1 MYCAILKMNR
11 GSMDLHL
18 LEILL
23 AFKKYGTLSST
34 AEALHISQPTLTR
47 NMQALEKEIDVPIF
61 IHGKNSLKL
70 NETGE
75 FLVKESEKLLHSYNE
90 MIQNLHLLDDS
101 LRVIHIGY
109 SAPGPKSV
117 YETVIQSYY
126 PTSKIVWTS
135 NENEKELLEGLQKH
149 IYDFIFIQKQPL
161 PKEYYSKSCLK
172 EQLFTCVEKDHPF
185 MKYKDGITF
194 EQMDG
199 YTYLQIED
207 VGIWKDIKAK
217 NMPHSKIITQKDR
230 EDLTALVNSSSL
242 PCFVSNITNE
252 NDRKYPRRIHI
263 PIIDLDATREF
274 MIVLPKKSTSRFSKF
289 LSEVKTIK

>member
-1 MYCAILKMNR
+1 MNR
-11 GSMDLHL
+11 GSMDLRL

-47 NMQALEKEIDVPIF
+47 NMQALEKEVDVPVF

-75 FLVKESEKLLHSYNE
+75 FLVKESEKLLHSYEE

-252 NDRKYPRRIHI
+252 IDRKYPRRIHI
-263 PIIDLDATREF
+263 PIIDSDATREF

>member
-1 MYCAILKMNR
+1 MNR

-47 NMQALEKEIDVPIF
+47 NMQALEKEVDVPIF

-75 FLVKESEKLLHSYNE
+75 FLVKESEKLLHSYEE
-90 MIQNLHLLDDS
+90 MIQKLHLLDDS
-101 LRVIHIGY
+101 LRVIHIGCC
-109 SAPGPKSV
+109 APGPKSV
-117 YETVIQSYY
+117 YETIIQSYY
-126 PTSKIVWTS
+126 PTSKIDWIS
-135 NENEKELLEGLQKH
+135 NQNENELLKGLQKH
-149 IYDFIFIQKQPL
+149 TYDFIFIQKQPL
-161 PKEYYSKSCLK
+161 SKEFYSKSCLK

-252 NDRKYPRRIHI
+252 NDRKYPRRIRI
-263 PIIDLDATREF
+263 PIIDSDATREF
-274 MIVLPKKSTSRFSKF
+274 MIVLPKKSTSRFSNF
-289 LSEVKTIK
+289 LSEVKTIS

>member
-1 MYCAILKMNR
+1 
-11 GSMDLHL
+11 MDLHL

-70 NETGE
+70 NKTGE

-135 NENEKELLEGLQKH
+135 NENEKELLDGLQKH

>member
-1 MYCAILKMNR
+1 
-11 GSMDLHL
+11 MDLHL
-18 LEILL
+18 LDILL

-47 NMQALEKEIDVPIF
+47 NMQALEKEVDVPVF

-75 FLVKESEKLLHSYNE
+75 FLVKESEKLLHSYAG
-90 MIQNLHLLDDS
+90 MLQQLHILDDS
-101 LRVIHIGY
+101 LRVIHIGC

-117 YETVIQSYY
+117 YETIIQSYY
-126 PTSKIVWTS
+126 PTSKIDWIS
-135 NENEKELLEGLQKH
+135 NENETELLEGLQKH
-149 IYDFIFIQKQPL
+149 TYDFIFIQKQPL
-161 PKEYYSKSCLK
+161 SKEFYSKSCLK

-252 NDRKYPRRIHI
+252 NDRKYPRRIRI
-263 PIIDLDATREF
+263 PIIDSDATREF
-274 MIVLPKKSTSRFSKF
+274 MIVLPKKSTSCFSNF
-289 LSEVKTIK
+289 LSEVKTIS

>member
-11 GSMDLHL
+11 GSMNLHL

-47 NMQALEKEIDVPIF
+47 NMQALEKEVDVPIF
-61 IHGKNSLKL
+61 IHGKNTLKL

-75 FLVKESEKLLHSYNE
+75 FLVKESEKLLHSYEE
-90 MIQNLHLLDDS
+90 MIQKLHILDDS
-101 LRVIHIGY
+101 LRVIHIGCC
-109 SAPGPKSV
+109 APGPKSV
-117 YETVIQSYY
+117 YETIIQSYY
-126 PTSKIVWTS
+126 PTSKIDWIS
-135 NENEKELLEGLQKH
+135 NQNENELLEGLQKH
-149 IYDFIFIQKQPL
+149 TYDFIFIQKQPL
-161 PKEYYSKSCLK
+161 SKEFYSKSCLK

-242 PCFVSNITNE
+242 PCFVSNITSE
-252 NDRKYPRRIHI
+252 NDRKYPRRIRI
-263 PIIDLDATREF
+263 PIIDSDATREF
-274 MIVLPKKSTSRFSKF
+274 MIVLPKKSTSRFSNF
-289 LSEVKTIK
+289 LSEVKTIS

>member
-1 MYCAILKMNR
+1 MNR

>member
-1 MYCAILKMNR
+1 MNR

-47 NMQALEKEIDVPIF
+47 NMQALEKEVDVPIF

-75 FLVKESEKLLHSYNE
+75 FLVKESEKLLHSYEE
-90 MIQNLHLLDDS
+90 MIQKLHILDDS
-101 LRVIHIGY
+101 LRVIHIGCC
-109 SAPGPKSV
+109 APGPKSV
-117 YETVIQSYY
+117 YETIIHSYY
-126 PTSKIVWTS
+126 PTSKIDWIS
-135 NENEKELLEGLQKH
+135 NQNENELLKGLQKH
-149 IYDFIFIQKQPL
+149 TYDFIFIQKQPL
-161 PKEYYSKSCLK
+161 SKEFYSKSCLK

-252 NDRKYPRRIHI
+252 NDRKYPRRIRI
-263 PIIDLDATREF
+263 PIIDSDATREF
-274 MIVLPKKSTSRFSKF
+274 MIVLPKKSTSRFSNF
-289 LSEVKTIK
+289 LSEVKTIS

>member
-1 MYCAILKMNR
+1 MNR

-47 NMQALEKEIDVPIF
+47 NMQALEKEVDVPVF

-75 FLVKESEKLLHSYNE
+75 FLVKESEKLLHSYEE
-90 MIQNLHLLDDS
+90 MIQKLHILDDS
-101 LRVIHIGY
+101 LRVIHIGCC
-109 SAPGPKSV
+109 APGPKSV
-117 YETVIQSYY
+117 YETIIQSYY
-126 PTSKIVWTS
+126 PTSKIDWIS
-135 NENEKELLEGLQKH
+135 NQNENELLEGLQKH
-149 IYDFIFIQKQPL
+149 TYDFIFIQKQPL
-161 PKEYYSKSCLK
+161 SKEFYSKSCLK

-242 PCFVSNITNE
+242 PCFVSNITSE
-252 NDRKYPRRIHI
+252 NDRKYPRRIRI
-263 PIIDLDATREF
+263 PIIDSDATREF
-274 MIVLPKKSTSRFSKF
+274 MIVLPKKSTSRFSNF
-289 LSEVKTIK
+289 LSEVKTIS

>member
-1 MYCAILKMNR
+1 
-11 GSMDLHL
+11 MDLHL

-23 AFKKYGTLSST
+23 AFKKYVTLSST

-47 NMQALEKEIDVPIF
+47 NMQSLEKEVDVPVF

-75 FLVKESEKLLHSYNE
+75 FLVKESEKLLHSYAG
-90 MIQNLHLLDDS
+90 MLQQLHILDDS
-101 LRVIHIGY
+101 LRVIHIGC

-117 YETVIQSYY
+117 YETIIQSYY
-126 PTSKIVWTS
+126 PTSKIDWIS
-135 NENEKELLEGLQKH
+135 NENETELLEGLQKH
-149 IYDFIFIQKQPL
+149 TYDFIFIQKQPL
-161 PKEYYSKSCLK
+161 SKEFYSKSCLK

-252 NDRKYPRRIHI
+252 NDRKYPRRIRI
-263 PIIDLDATREF
+263 PIIDSDATREF
-274 MIVLPKKSTSRFSKF
+274 MIVLPKKSTSRFSNF
-289 LSEVKTIK
+289 LSEVKTIS

>member
-23 AFKKYGTLSST
+23 AFKKYDTLSST

-47 NMQALEKEIDVPIF
+47 NMQALEKEVDVPVF

-75 FLVKESEKLLHSYNE
+75 FLVKESEKLLHSYEE
-90 MIQNLHLLDDS
+90 MIQKLHILDDS
-101 LRVIHIGY
+101 LRVIHIGCC
-109 SAPGPKSV
+109 APGPKSV
-117 YETVIQSYY
+117 YETIIHSYY
-126 PTSKIVWTS
+126 PTSKIDWIS
-135 NENEKELLEGLQKH
+135 NQNENELLKGLQKH
-149 IYDFIFIQKQPL
+149 TYDFIFIQKQPL
-161 PKEYYSKSCLK
+161 SKEFYSKSCLK

-242 PCFVSNITNE
+242 PCFVSNITSE
-252 NDRKYPRRIHI
+252 NDRKYPRRIRI
-263 PIIDLDATREF
+263 PIIDSDATREF
-274 MIVLPKKSTSRFSKF
+274 MIVLPKKSTSRFSNF
-289 LSEVKTIK
+289 LSEVKTIS

>member
-1 MYCAILKMNR
+1 MNR

-117 YETVIQSYY
+117 YETVIQSHY
-126 PTSKIVWTS
+126 PTSKIDWTS
-135 NENEKELLEGLQKH
+135 NENETELLEGLQKH
-149 IYDFIFIQKQPL
+149 TFDFIFIQKQPL

-172 EQLFTCVEKDHPF
+172 EQLFTCVEKDHSF
-185 MKYKDGITF
+185 IKYKDGITF

-242 PCFVSNITNE
+242 PCFVSNITSE
-252 NDRKYPRRIHI
+252 NDRKYPRRIRI
-263 PIIDLDATREF
+263 PIIDSDATREF
-274 MIVLPKKSTSRFSKF
+274 MIVLPEKSTSRFSNF
-289 LSEVKTIK
+289 LSEVKTIS

>member
-1 MYCAILKMNR
+1 
-11 GSMDLHL
+11 
-18 LEILL
+18 
-23 AFKKYGTLSST
+23 
-34 AEALHISQPTLTR
+34 
-47 NMQALEKEIDVPIF
+47 MQALEKEVDVPIF

-75 FLVKESEKLLHSYNE
+75 FLVKESEKLLHSYAG
-90 MIQNLHLLDDS
+90 MLQQLHILDDS
-101 LRVIHIGY
+101 LRVIHIGC

-117 YETVIQSYY
+117 YETIIQSYY
-126 PTSKIVWTS
+126 PTSKIDWIS
-135 NENEKELLEGLQKH
+135 NENETELLEGLQKH
-149 IYDFIFIQKQPL
+149 TYDFIFIQKQPL
-161 PKEYYSKSCLK
+161 SKEFYSKSCLK

-185 MKYKDGITF
+185 IKYKDGITF

-242 PCFVSNITNE
+242 PCFVSNITSE
-252 NDRKYPRRIHI
+252 NDRKYPRRIRI
-263 PIIDLDATREF
+263 PIIDSDATREF
-274 MIVLPKKSTSRFSKF
+274 MIVLPKKSTSRFSNF
-289 LSEVKTIK
+289 LSEVKTIS

>member
-1 MYCAILKMNR
+1 
-11 GSMDLHL
+11 MDLHL

-23 AFKKYGTLSST
+23 AFKKYGTLSSA

-47 NMQALEKEIDVPIF
+47 NMQALEKEVDVPVF

-75 FLVKESEKLLHSYNE
+75 FLVKESEKLLHSYAG
-90 MIQNLHLLDDS
+90 MLQQLHILDDS
-101 LRVIHIGY
+101 LRVIHIGC

-117 YETVIQSYY
+117 YETIIQSYY
-126 PTSKIVWTS
+126 PTSKIDWIS
-135 NENEKELLEGLQKH
+135 NENETELLEGLQKH
-149 IYDFIFIQKQPL
+149 TYDFIFIQKQPL
-161 PKEYYSKSCLK
+161 SKEFYSKSCLK

-252 NDRKYPRRIHI
+252 NDRKYPRRIRI
-263 PIIDLDATREF
+263 PIIDSDATREF
-274 MIVLPKKSTSRFSKF
+274 MIVLSKKSTSRFSNF
-289 LSEVKTIK
+289 LSEVKTIS

>member
-1 MYCAILKMNR
+1 
-11 GSMDLHL
+11 MDLHL

-47 NMQALEKEIDVPIF
+47 NMQALEKEVDVPVF

-75 FLVKESEKLLHSYNE
+75 FLVKESEKLLHSYEE
-90 MIQNLHLLDDS
+90 MIQKLHILDDS
-101 LRVIHIGY
+101 LRVIHIGCC
-109 SAPGPKSV
+109 APGPKSV
-117 YETVIQSYY
+117 YETIIHSYY
-126 PTSKIVWTS
+126 PTSKIDWIS
-135 NENEKELLEGLQKH
+135 NQNENELLKGLQKH
-149 IYDFIFIQKQPL
+149 TYDFIFIQKQPL
-161 PKEYYSKSCLK
+161 SKEFYSKSCLK

-242 PCFVSNITNE
+242 PCFVSNITSE
-252 NDRKYPRRIHI
+252 NDRKYPRRIRI
-263 PIIDLDATREF
+263 PIIDSDATREF
-274 MIVLPKKSTSRFSKF
+274 MIVLPKKSTSRFSNF
-289 LSEVKTIK
+289 LSEVKTIS

>member
-1 MYCAILKMNR
+1 
-11 GSMDLHL
+11 MDLHL

-149 IYDFIFIQKQPL
+149 TYDFIFIQKQPL

>member
-1 MYCAILKMNR
+1 
-11 GSMDLHL
+11 MDLHL

-47 NMQALEKEIDVPIF
+47 NMQALEKEVDVPIF
-61 IHGKNSLKL
+61 IHGKNTLKL

-75 FLVKESEKLLHSYNE
+75 FLVKESEKLLHSYEE
-90 MIQNLHLLDDS
+90 MIQKLHILDDS
-101 LRVIHIGY
+101 LRVIHIGCC
-109 SAPGPKSV
+109 APGPKSV
-117 YETVIQSYY
+117 YETIIQSYY
-126 PTSKIVWTS
+126 PTSKIDWIS
-135 NENEKELLEGLQKH
+135 NQNENELLEGLQKH
-149 IYDFIFIQKQPL
+149 TYDFIFIQKQPL
-161 PKEYYSKSCLK
+161 SKEFYSKSCLK

-242 PCFVSNITNE
+242 PCFVSNITSE
-252 NDRKYPRRIHI
+252 NDRKYPRRIRI
-263 PIIDLDATREF
+263 PIIDSDATREF
-274 MIVLPKKSTSRFSKF
+274 MIVLPKKSTSRFSNF
-289 LSEVKTIK
+289 LSEVKTIS

>member
-1 MYCAILKMNR
+1 
-11 GSMDLHL
+11 MDLHL

-47 NMQALEKEIDVPIF
+47 NMQALEKEVDVPVF

-75 FLVKESEKLLHSYNE
+75 FLVKESEKLLHSYEE
-90 MIQNLHLLDDS
+90 MIQKLHLLDDS
-101 LRVIHIGY
+101 LRVIHIGCC
-109 SAPGPKSV
+109 APGPKSV
-117 YETVIQSYY
+117 YETIIQSYY
-126 PTSKIVWTS
+126 PTSKIDWIS
-135 NENEKELLEGLQKH
+135 NQNENELLKGLQKH
-149 IYDFIFIQKQPL
+149 TYDFIFIQKQPL
-161 PKEYYSKSCLK
+161 SKEFYSKSCLK

-242 PCFVSNITNE
+242 PCFVSNITSE
-252 NDRKYPRRIHI
+252 NDRKYPRRIRI
-263 PIIDLDATREF
+263 PIIDSDATREF
-274 MIVLPKKSTSRFSKF
+274 MIVLPKKSTSRFSNF
-289 LSEVKTIK
+289 LSEVKTIS

>member
-1 MYCAILKMNR
+1 
-11 GSMDLHL
+11 MDLHL

-23 AFKKYGTLSST
+23 AFKKYGTLSSA

-47 NMQALEKEIDVPIF
+47 NMQALEKEVDVPVF

-75 FLVKESEKLLHSYNE
+75 FLVKESEKLLHSYAG
-90 MIQNLHLLDDS
+90 MLQQLHILDDS
-101 LRVIHIGY
+101 LRVIHIGC
-109 SAPGPKSV
+109 SAPGPKLV
-117 YETVIQSYY
+117 YETIIQSYY
-126 PTSKIVWTS
+126 PTSKIDWIS
-135 NENEKELLEGLQKH
+135 NENETELLEGLQKQT
-149 IYDFIFIQKQPL
+149 YDFIFIQKQPL
-161 PKEYYSKSCLK
+161 SKEFYSKSCLK

-252 NDRKYPRRIHI
+252 NDRKYPRRIRI
-263 PIIDLDATREF
+263 PIIDSDATREF
-274 MIVLPKKSTSRFSKF
+274 MIVLPKKSTSRFSNF
-289 LSEVKTIK
+289 LSEVKTIS

>member
-23 AFKKYGTLSST
+23 AFKKYGTLSSA

-47 NMQALEKEIDVPIF
+47 NMQALEKEVDVPVF
-61 IHGKNSLKL
+61 IHGKNTLKL

-75 FLVKESEKLLHSYNE
+75 FLVKESEKLLHSYEE
-90 MIQNLHLLDDS
+90 MIQKLHILDDS
-101 LRVIHIGY
+101 LRVIHIGCC
-109 SAPGPKSV
+109 APGPKSV
-117 YETVIQSYY
+117 YETIIQSYY
-126 PTSKIVWTS
+126 PTSKIDWIS
-135 NENEKELLEGLQKH
+135 NQNENELLEGLQKH
-149 IYDFIFIQKQPL
+149 TYDFIFIQKQPL
-161 PKEYYSKSCLK
+161 SKEFYSKSCLK

-252 NDRKYPRRIHI
+252 NDRKYPRRIRI
-263 PIIDLDATREF
+263 PIIDSDATREF
-274 MIVLPKKSTSRFSKF
+274 MIVLPKKSTSRFSNF
-289 LSEVKTIK
+289 LSEVKTIS

>member
-1 MYCAILKMNR
+1 MNR

-47 NMQALEKEIDVPIF
+47 NMQALEKEVDVPVF

-75 FLVKESEKLLHSYNE
+75 FLVKESEKLLHSYEE
-90 MIQNLHLLDDS
+90 MIQKLHILDDS
-101 LRVIHIGY
+101 LRVIHIGCC
-109 SAPGPKSV
+109 APGPKSV
-117 YETVIQSYY
+117 YETIIHSYY
-126 PTSKIVWTS
+126 PTSKIDWIS
-135 NENEKELLEGLQKH
+135 NQNENELLKGLQKH
-149 IYDFIFIQKQPL
+149 TYDFIFIQKQPL
-161 PKEYYSKSCLK
+161 SKEFYSKSCLK

-242 PCFVSNITNE
+242 PCFVSNITSE
-252 NDRKYPRRIHI
+252 NDRKYPRRIRI
-263 PIIDLDATREF
+263 PIIDSDATREF
-274 MIVLPKKSTSRFSKF
+274 MIVLPKKSTSRFSNF
-289 LSEVKTIK
+289 LSEVKTIS

>member
-1 MYCAILKMNR
+1 MHCAILKMNR
-11 GSMDLHL
+11 GHMDLHV

-47 NMQALEKEIDVPIF
+47 NMQALEKEVDVPIF

-75 FLVKESEKLLHSYNE
+75 FLAKESEKLLHSYNE

-149 IYDFIFIQKQPL
+149 IYDFIFIQKQTVSKDL
-161 PKEYYSKSCLK
+161 YSKSCLK

-217 NMPHSKIITQKDR
+217 NMPHSKIIKQKDR
-230 EDLTALVNSSSL
+230 DDLTALVNSSSL

-263 PIIDLDATREF
+263 PIIDPDATREF
-274 MIVLPKKSTSRFSKF
+274 IIVTPRKSISRFSKF

>member
-1 MYCAILKMNR
+1 
-11 GSMDLHL
+11 MDLHL

-70 NETGE
+70 NETGK

>member
-1 MYCAILKMNR
+1 
-11 GSMDLHL
+11 MDLHL

-47 NMQALEKEIDVPIF
+47 NMQALEKEVDVPIF

-75 FLVKESEKLLHSYNE
+75 FLVKESEKLLHSYEE
-90 MIQNLHLLDDS
+90 MIQKLHLLDDS
-101 LRVIHIGY
+101 LRVIHIGCC
-109 SAPGPKSV
+109 APGPKSV
-117 YETVIQSYY
+117 YETIIQSYY
-126 PTSKIVWTS
+126 PTSKIDWIS
-135 NENEKELLEGLQKH
+135 NQNENELLEGLQKH
-149 IYDFIFIQKQPL
+149 TYDFIFIQKQPL
-161 PKEYYSKSCLK
+161 SKEFYSKSCLK

-252 NDRKYPRRIHI
+252 NDRKYPRRIRI
-263 PIIDLDATREF
+263 PIIDSDATREF
-274 MIVLPKKSTSRFSKF
+274 MIVLPKKSTSRFSNF
-289 LSEVKTIK
+289 LSEVKTIS

>member
-1 MYCAILKMNR
+1 
-11 GSMDLHL
+11 MDLHL

-47 NMQALEKEIDVPIF
+47 NMQALEKEVDVPIF

-75 FLVKESEKLLHSYNE
+75 FLVKESEKLLHSYEE
-90 MIQNLHLLDDS
+90 MIQKLHILDDS
-101 LRVIHIGY
+101 LRVIHIGCC
-109 SAPGPKSV
+109 APGPKSV
-117 YETVIQSYY
+117 YETIIHSYY
-126 PTSKIVWTS
+126 PTSKIDWIS
-135 NENEKELLEGLQKH
+135 NQNENELLKGLQKH
-149 IYDFIFIQKQPL
+149 TYDFIFIQKQPL
-161 PKEYYSKSCLK
+161 SKEFYSKSCLK

-252 NDRKYPRRIHI
+252 NDRKYPRRIRI
-263 PIIDLDATREF
+263 PIIDSDATREF
-274 MIVLPKKSTSRFSKF
+274 MIVLPKKSTSRFSNF
-289 LSEVKTIK
+289 LSEVKTIS

>member
-1 MYCAILKMNR
+1 MNR

-34 AEALHISQPTLTR
+34 AEALHISQQTLTR

-117 YETVIQSYY
+117 
-126 PTSKIVWTS
+126 
-135 NENEKELLEGLQKH
+135 EGLQKH

-289 LSEVKTIK
+289 LSEVKTIN

>member
-47 NMQALEKEIDVPIF
+47 NMQALEKEVDVPVF

-75 FLVKESEKLLHSYNE
+75 FLVKESEKLLHSYEE
-90 MIQNLHLLDDS
+90 MIQKLHILDDS
-101 LRVIHIGY
+101 LRVIHIGCC
-109 SAPGPKSV
+109 APGPKSV
-117 YETVIQSYY
+117 YETIIHSYY
-126 PTSKIVWTS
+126 PTSKIDWIS
-135 NENEKELLEGLQKH
+135 NQNENELLKGLQKH
-149 IYDFIFIQKQPL
+149 TYDFIFIQKQPL
-161 PKEYYSKSCLK
+161 SKEFYSKSCLK

-242 PCFVSNITNE
+242 PCFVSNITSE
-252 NDRKYPRRIHI
+252 NDRKYPRRIRI
-263 PIIDLDATREF
+263 PIIDSDATREF
-274 MIVLPKKSTSRFSKF
+274 MIVLPKKSTSRFSNF
-289 LSEVKTIK
+289 LSEVKTIS

>member
-1 MYCAILKMNR
+1 
-11 GSMDLHL
+11 MDLHL

-23 AFKKYGTLSST
+23 SFKKYGTLSST

-47 NMQALEKEIDVPIF
+47 NMQALEKEVDVPVF

-75 FLVKESEKLLHSYNE
+75 FLVKESEKLLHSYAG
-90 MIQNLHLLDDS
+90 MLQQLHILDDS
-101 LRVIHIGY
+101 LRVIHIGC

-117 YETVIQSYY
+117 YETIIQSYY
-126 PTSKIVWTS
+126 PTSKIDWIS
-135 NENEKELLEGLQKH
+135 NENETELLEGLQKH
-149 IYDFIFIQKQPL
+149 TYDFIFIQKQPL
-161 PKEYYSKSCLK
+161 SKEFYSKSCLK

-252 NDRKYPRRIHI
+252 NDRKYPRRIRI
-263 PIIDLDATREF
+263 PIIDSDATREF
-274 MIVLPKKSTSRFSKF
+274 MIVLPKKSTSRFSNF
-289 LSEVKTIK
+289 LSEVKTIS

>member
-101 LRVIHIGY
+101 LRMIHIGY

-289 LSEVKTIK
+289 LSEVKTIN

>member
-23 AFKKYGTLSST
+23 AFKKYGTLSNT

-47 NMQALEKEIDVPIF
+47 NMQTLEKEVDVPIF
-61 IHGKNSLKL
+61 IHGKNTLKL

-75 FLVKESEKLLHSYNE
+75 FLVKESEKLLHSYEE
-90 MIQNLHLLDDS
+90 MIQKLHILDDS
-101 LRVIHIGY
+101 LRVIHIGCC
-109 SAPGPKSV
+109 APGPKSV
-117 YETVIQSYY
+117 YETIIHSYY
-126 PTSKIVWTS
+126 PTSKIDWIS
-135 NENEKELLEGLQKH
+135 NQNENELLKGLQKH
-149 IYDFIFIQKQPL
+149 TYDFIFIQKQPL
-161 PKEYYSKSCLK
+161 SKEFYSKSCLK

-252 NDRKYPRRIHI
+252 NDRKYPNRIRI
-263 PIIDLDATREF
+263 PIIDSDATREF
-274 MIVLPKKSTSRFSKF
+274 MIVLPKKSTSRFSNF
-289 LSEVKTIK
+289 LSEVKTIS

>member
-1 MYCAILKMNR
+1 
-11 GSMDLHL
+11 MDLHL

-289 LSEVKTIK
+289 LSEVKTIN

>member
-1 MYCAILKMNR
+1 
-11 GSMDLHL
+11 MDLHL

-47 NMQALEKEIDVPIF
+47 NMQALEKEVDVPIF

-75 FLVKESEKLLHSYNE
+75 FLVKESEKLLHSYEE
-90 MIQNLHLLDDS
+90 MIQKLHILDDS
-101 LRVIHIGY
+101 LRVIHIGCC
-109 SAPGPKSV
+109 APGPKSV
-117 YETVIQSYY
+117 YETIIHSYY
-126 PTSKIVWTS
+126 PTSKIDWIS
-135 NENEKELLEGLQKH
+135 NQNENELLKGLQKH
-149 IYDFIFIQKQPL
+149 TYDFIFIQKQPL
-161 PKEYYSKSCLK
+161 SKEFYSKSCLK

-242 PCFVSNITNE
+242 PCFVSNITSE
-252 NDRKYPRRIHI
+252 NDRKYPRRIRI
-263 PIIDLDATREF
+263 PIIDSDATREF
-274 MIVLPKKSTSRFSKF
+274 MIVLPKKSTSRFSNF
-289 LSEVKTIK
+289 LSEVKTIS

>member
-1 MYCAILKMNR
+1 
-11 GSMDLHL
+11 MDLHL

-47 NMQALEKEIDVPIF
+47 NMQALEKEVDVPIF

-75 FLVKESEKLLHSYNE
+75 FLVKESEKLLHSYAG
-90 MIQNLHLLDDS
+90 MLQQLHILDDS
-101 LRVIHIGY
+101 LRVIHIGCC
-109 SAPGPKSV
+109 APGPKSV
-117 YETVIQSYY
+117 YETIIQSYY
-126 PTSKIVWTS
+126 PTSKIDWIS
-135 NENEKELLEGLQKH
+135 NQNENELLKGLQKH
-149 IYDFIFIQKQPL
+149 TYDFIFIQKQPL
-161 PKEYYSKSCLK
+161 SKEFYSKSCLK

-242 PCFVSNITNE
+242 PCFVSNITSE
-252 NDRKYPRRIHI
+252 NDRKYPRRIRI
-263 PIIDLDATREF
+263 PIIDSDATREF
-274 MIVLPKKSTSRFSKF
+274 MIVLPKKSTSRFSNF
-289 LSEVKTIK
+289 LSEVKTIS

>member
-1 MYCAILKMNR
+1 
-11 GSMDLHL
+11 MDLHL

-47 NMQALEKEIDVPIF
+47 NMQALEKEVDVPIF
-61 IHGKNSLKL
+61 IHGKNTLKL

-75 FLVKESEKLLHSYNE
+75 FLVKESEKLLHSYEE
-90 MIQNLHLLDDS
+90 MIQKLHILDDS
-101 LRVIHIGY
+101 LRVIHIGCC
-109 SAPGPKSV
+109 APGPKSV
-117 YETVIQSYY
+117 YETIIQSYY
-126 PTSKIVWTS
+126 PTSKIDWIS
-135 NENEKELLEGLQKH
+135 NQNENELLEGLQKH
-149 IYDFIFIQKQPL
+149 TYDFIFIQKQPL
-161 PKEYYSKSCLK
+161 SKEFYSKSCLK

-289 LSEVKTIK
+289 LSEVKTIS

>member
-1 MYCAILKMNR
+1 MNR

-23 AFKKYGTLSST
+23 SFKKYGTLSST

-47 NMQALEKEIDVPIF
+47 NMQALEKEVDVPIF

-75 FLVKESEKLLHSYNE
+75 FLVKESEKLLHSYAG
-90 MIQNLHLLDDS
+90 MLQQLHILDDS
-101 LRVIHIGY
+101 LRVIHIGC

-117 YETVIQSYY
+117 YETIIQSYY
-126 PTSKIVWTS
+126 PTSKIDWIS
-135 NENEKELLEGLQKH
+135 NENETELLEGLQKH
-149 IYDFIFIQKQPL
+149 TFDFIFIQKQPL
-161 PKEYYSKSCLK
+161 SKEFYSKSCLK

-252 NDRKYPRRIHI
+252 NDRKYPRRIRI
-263 PIIDLDATREF
+263 PIIDSDATREF
-274 MIVLPKKSTSRFSKF
+274 MIVLPKKSTSRFSNF
-289 LSEVKTIK
+289 LSEVKTIS

>member
-47 NMQALEKEIDVPIF
+47 NMQALEKEVDVPVF

-75 FLVKESEKLLHSYNE
+75 FLVKESEKLLHSYEE
-90 MIQNLHLLDDS
+90 MIQKLHILDDS
-101 LRVIHIGY
+101 LRVIHIGCC
-109 SAPGPKSV
+109 APGPKSV
-117 YETVIQSYY
+117 YETIIHSYY
-126 PTSKIVWTS
+126 PTSKIDWIS
-135 NENEKELLEGLQKH
+135 NENENELLKGLQKH
-149 IYDFIFIQKQPL
+149 TYDFIFIQKQPL
-161 PKEYYSKSCLK
+161 SKEFYSKSCLK

-242 PCFVSNITNE
+242 PCFVSNITSE
-252 NDRKYPRRIHI
+252 NDRKYPRRIRI
-263 PIIDLDATREF
+263 PIIDSDATREF
-274 MIVLPKKSTSRFSKF
+274 MIVLPKKSTSRFSNF
-289 LSEVKTIK
+289 LSEVKTIS

>member
-47 NMQALEKEIDVPIF
+47 NMQALEKEVDVPIF

-75 FLVKESEKLLHSYNE
+75 FLVKESEKLLHSYEE
-90 MIQNLHLLDDS
+90 MIQKLHILDDS
-101 LRVIHIGY
+101 LRVIHIGCC
-109 SAPGPKSV
+109 APGPKSV
-117 YETVIQSYY
+117 YETIIHSYY
-126 PTSKIVWTS
+126 PTSKIDWIS
-135 NENEKELLEGLQKH
+135 NQNENKLLKGLQKH
-149 IYDFIFIQKQPL
+149 TYDFIFIQKQPL
-161 PKEYYSKSCLK
+161 SKEFYSKSCLK

-242 PCFVSNITNE
+242 PCFVSNITSE
-252 NDRKYPRRIHI
+252 NDRKYPRRIRI
-263 PIIDLDATREF
+263 PIIDSDATREF
-274 MIVLPKKSTSRFSKF
+274 MIVLPKKSTSRFSNF
-289 LSEVKTIK
+289 LSEVKTIS

>member
-135 NENEKELLEGLQKH
+135 NENEKELLEGLQEH